1 MVVSAVV
8 VFTVVVVGAV
18 VLTVLVVG
26 AGFVFHSGILVVVVL
41 TVSPLARRIIR
52 RPLRLGRS

>member
-1 MVVSAVV
+1 MRGLF
-8 VFTVVVVGAV
+8 FTVLVVGAVV

-26 AGFVFHSGILVVVVL
+26 TGVVFHGGILVVVVL